1 MAIKPVKADALEY
14 LTADIIDTPHCFTT
28 RLGGVSAGIL
38 DSLNLGYG
46 RGDTS
51 ENIRENYRRL
61 GAAVGFSPEQLV
73 LAHQMHSDI
82 VRVVT
87 SQDAAGLDHRNYP
100 PCDALI
106 TNEPGVGLV
115 VFTADCTP
123 ILLYDPEKKAVG
135 AIHAGWRGTA
145 AGIAEKAVNAMVS
158 TYGCNPKN
166 IRAAIGPNISQC
178 CFETDRDVPDAI
190 VAALGATSAAPF
202 IRQQGNKFYVNLK
215 ALNAHFLDRAG
226 VTSIEISQ
234 ACTACESRTY
244 WSHRVTGGKR
254 GAQGAIIIL

>member
-1 MAIKPVKADALEY
+1 
-14 LTADIIDTPHCFTT
+14 
-28 RLGGVSAGIL
+28 
-38 DSLNLGYG
+38 
-46 RGDTS
+46 
-51 ENIRENYRRL
+51 
-61 GAAVGFSPEQLV
+61 
-73 LAHQMHSDI
+73 MHSDI